1 MTAFLVDTNVIS
13 ELVSTQKDPRVL
25 RFVAENADLWLSTL
39 VIHELRY
46 GVEHMPSGWR
56 RDDLHVSYETL
67 FTQFEDRILP
77 FDRASAEWAARFRIV
92 REREG
97 RSVNLM
103 DALIAGTA
111 RANGLAVATRNTT
124 HFDLWDI
131 DVVNPWETN

>member
-25 RFVAENADLWLSTL
+25 RFVAENADLRLSTL

-56 RDDLHVSYETL
+56 RDDLHLSYETL
-67 FTQFEDRILP
+67 FAQFENRILP

-97 RSVNLM
+97 RSVDLVDASSPEPPEPM
-103 DALIAGTA
+103 DS
-111 RANGLAVATRNTT
+111 
-124 HFDLWDI
+124 
-131 DVVNPWETN
+131 P

>member
-25 RFVAENADLWLSTL
+25 RFVAENADLRVSTL

-46 GVEHMPSGWR
+46 GVEHMPSGRR

-67 FTQFEDRILP
+67 FAQFENRVLP

-97 RSVNLM
+97 VGASIWWMPSSPEPPEPM
-103 DALIAGTA
+103 DSPSPLKIPLIPICGILT
-111 RANGLAVATRNTT
+111 
-124 HFDLWDI
+124 
-131 DVVNPWETN
+131 